1 MQVLVIDVKETQE
14 KTAEYARRSKF
25 TFPVLLDT
33 DGKAAA
39 LYAPPDAL
47 PDLPRDQVPVASN
60 LIIDPDGKVQFY
72 TLLDSANFDAR
83 LARLTKVLEELMN
96 RR

>member
-1 MQVLVIDVKETQE
+1 MQVLVIDVKETKE
-14 KTAEYARRSKF
+14 KTAEYAQRSKF

-39 LYAPPDAL
+39 LYAPRDAL

-60 LIIDPDGKVQFY
+60 LIIDPQGRIQFY
-72 TLLDSANFDAR
+72 SLLDSANFDAR
-83 LARLTKVLEELMN
+83 LVRLTARLEKFMGGK
-96 RR
+96 